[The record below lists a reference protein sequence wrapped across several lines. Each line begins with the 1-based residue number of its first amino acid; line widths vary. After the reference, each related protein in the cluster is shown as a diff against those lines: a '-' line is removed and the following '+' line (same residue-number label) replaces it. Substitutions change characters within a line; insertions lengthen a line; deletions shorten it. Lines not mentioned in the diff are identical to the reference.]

1 MKDKRVDA
9 YIANAEDFAKPILE
23 YVRAVVHGA
32 CPDVEETMKW
42 SVPFFVY
49 RGAPLCMM
57 SAFKRHCG
65 FRFWKGTLVTGKDVS
80 TEGAGQFG
88 HVTSV
93 SELPSKKA
101 LTGYLKKAM
110 ELNEQGVKAPKR
122 PAKPKKP
129 LAVPAD
135 LSAALAKNT
144 KARATFEQFSPSHR
158 REYIEWIT
166 GAKSDETRQRR
177 VSQAL
182 EWMSEGK
189 PRNWKHM

>member
-49 RGAPLCMM
+49 RGAPICMM
-57 SAFKRHCG
+57 SAFKQHCG
-65 FRFWKGTLVTGKDVS
+65 FRFWKGTLVTGTDVS

-88 HVTSV
+88 RVTKV
-93 SELPSKKA
+93 SELPSKKV
-101 LTGYLKKAM
+101 LTGYVKKAM
-110 ELNEQGVKAPKR
+110 KLNDQGVKAPKR

-129 LAVPAD
+129 LVVPAD
-135 LSAALAKNT
+135 FTAALAKNK
-144 KARATFEQFSPSHR
+144 KALATFEKFSPTHR

-177 VSQAL
+177 MTQAL
-182 EWMSEGK
+182 EWMAQGK
-189 PRNWKHM
+189 PRNWKYM